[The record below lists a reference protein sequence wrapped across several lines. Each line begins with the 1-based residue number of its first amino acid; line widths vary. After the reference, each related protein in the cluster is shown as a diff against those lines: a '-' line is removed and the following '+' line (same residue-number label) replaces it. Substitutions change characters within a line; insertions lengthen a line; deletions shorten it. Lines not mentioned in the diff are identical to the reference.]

1 MKSPHPYPCLE
12 LLAGRPAQR
21 SSPQDEFR
29 FAHSCQN
36 SLPIQGRLKYTL
48 FIFFLSV
55 TILYFANIK
64 VYAIDNK
71 VEAKISANLTH
82 NYYGPTIEI
91 EKLFRENINL
101 GEHVKYTIV
110 PRGLIVSIASSVF
123 FEDGHDEILESSKPV
138 LTSIAQILKSLN
150 NDCIVEG
157 NTEFYT
163 YQDSE
168 YQSNWELS
176 IVRAEKI
183 TDYLIKT
190 EQVNPL
196 SITSVGFGEFDPIKN
211 GIGIRNDRIDFVI
224 INYDKIVPLR

>member
-1 MKSPHPYPCLE
+1 M
-12 LLAGRPAQR
+12 
-21 SSPQDEFR
+21 
-29 FAHSCQN
+29 
-36 SLPIQGRLKYTL
+36 
-48 FIFFLSV
+48 V
-55 TILYFANIK
+55 TVLYFANIK

-71 VEAKISANLTH
+71 VEAQISANLTH

-91 EKLFRENINL
+91 EKLFRQNL
-101 GEHVKYTIV
+101 RIGEAVKYAIV
-110 PRGLIVSIASSVF
+110 PRGLVVSIDSSVF
-123 FEDGHDEILESSKPV
+123 FEEGYDEILESSKPV
-138 LTSIAQILKSLN
+138 LSNIAQILKSLN

-163 YQDSE
+163 YQNSE

-196 SITSVGFGEFDPIKN
+196 SITSVGFGEFEPIKN
-211 GIGIRNDRIDFVI
+211 GIGIKNDRIDFVI

>member
-1 MKSPHPYPCLE
+1 MK
-12 LLAGRPAQR
+12 
-21 SSPQDEFR
+21 
-29 FAHSCQN
+29 N
-36 SLPIQGRLKYTL
+36 KKYII
-48 FIFFLSV
+48 FIFFLLV
-55 TILYFANIK
+55 TVLYFANIK

-71 VEAKISANLTH
+71 VEAQISANLTH

-91 EKLFRENINL
+91 EKLFRQNL
-101 GEHVKYTIV
+101 RIGEAVKYAIV
-110 PRGLIVSIASSVF
+110 PRGLVVSIDSSVF
-123 FEDGHDEILESSKPV
+123 FEEGYDEILESSKPV
-138 LTSIAQILKSLN
+138 LSNIAQILKSLN

-163 YQDSE
+163 YQNSE

-196 SITSVGFGEFDPIKN
+196 SITSVGFGEFEPIKN
-211 GIGIRNDRIDFVI
+211 GIGIKNDRIDFVI

>member
-1 MKSPHPYPCLE
+1 MK
-12 LLAGRPAQR
+12 
-21 SSPQDEFR
+21 
-29 FAHSCQN
+29 N
-36 SLPIQGRLKYTL
+36 TKYTL

-55 TILYFANIK
+55 TILYSTNIK
-64 VYAIDNK
+64 TYAIENK

-82 NYYGPTIEI
+82 NYYGPTTEI

-101 GEHVKYTIV
+101 GEYIKYTVV

-163 YQDSE
+163 YQNSD

-176 IVRAEKI
+176 IIRAEKI

-224 INYDKIVPLR
+224 INYDKIIPLR